1 MNGEREP
8 GLSPNEQAIMEKEL
22 PGRSLLENKPELAL
36 SEKESTE
43 ANAKK
48 YAEVI
53 KDDEGQEVWRKDI
66 AYVREP
72 DPEREGKHRDTD
84 AVKAITER
92 TFDRND
98 KGLVTKETGT
108 NLDREH
114 SFEKAFEYDDEGN
127 LTKESGQVTEGEKKG
142 ETWETTRS
150 VEKVGDYSRET
161 VTDTGKKMVDGKL
174 EDFKTTEVKYTS
186 SDGKHV
192 YGYHIAPDGE
202 RTMGWGEKP
211 ADLQE

>member
-36 SEKESTE
+36 SEKETVVAGDRKSAEIIKNPEGRE
-43 ANAKK
+43 A
-48 YAEVI
+48 
-53 KDDEGQEVWRKDI
+53 WRKDI

-72 DPEREGKHRDTD
+72 DPEREGKYRDTD

-98 KGLVTKETGT
+98 KGLVTQETGT

-114 SFEKAFEYDDEGN
+114 SFEKTFEYDDQGN

-150 VEKVGDYSRET
+150 VEKAGDYSKET
-161 VTDTGKKMVDGKL
+161 VTNSGKKMEDGKL
-174 EDFKTTEVKYTS
+174 VDFKTTEIKVKDAS
-186 SDGKHV
+186 GKDV
-192 YGYHIAPDGE
+192 
-202 RTMGWGEKP
+202 WGEHIGTDGTQTMEWGKKP
-211 ADLQE
+211 ADLQ